1 MISEKGIMKGA
12 CFFVQH
18 TWHEKTNSPEFLILS
33 VLKSSSRGLVVFIN
47 TKYFIIAE
55 NRDLKTF
62 FKENYGI

>member
-18 TWHEKTNSPEFLILS
+18 TWHEKTNSP
-33 VLKSSSRGLVVFIN
+33 SSCGLVVFIN

>member
-33 VLKSSSRGLVVFIN
+33 VLKSSSCGLVVLLIQN
-47 TKYFIIAE
+47 II
-55 NRDLKTF
+55 
-62 FKENYGI
+62 